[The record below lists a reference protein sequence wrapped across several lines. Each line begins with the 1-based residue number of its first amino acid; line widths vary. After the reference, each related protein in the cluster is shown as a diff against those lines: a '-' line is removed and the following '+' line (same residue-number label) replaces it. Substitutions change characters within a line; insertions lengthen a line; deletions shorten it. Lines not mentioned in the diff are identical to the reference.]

1 MVDWYTQAEVS
12 SGVIRIS
19 EPHVNELLSANF
31 WWLRGNDRDIV
42 IDAGLGVVALREAI
56 PGLFERDPMVL
67 LTHAHLDHVGGAAEF
82 GDRAAHPA
90 EAGLLAA
97 GVPASLYGA
106 ELYDKLGIDAA
117 GEPVP
122 ELMIDVLPGPG
133 YDPATYRVEPMTLNR
148 LLDDGDRVD
157 LGGRVLTVLHLPG
170 HTPGSIALL
179 EERTGTL
186 YSGDVVYEGVGGQRD
201 AGVPELVLDRFE
213 IRAGGVS
220 ERRGTVSEVVEPD
233 GWESGVSDEL
243 GEAMGDVGRCER
255 LAVGTREHVSG
266 FLPGVS
272 DGESF
277 GALSGACARSLRIVI
292 WSRATA
298 RRLALLWVAR

>member
-1 MVDWYTQAEVS
+1 MVDWYMQVEVS
-12 SGVIRIS
+12 SDVIRIS

-82 GDRAAHPA
+82 GERAAHPA
-90 EAGLLAA
+90 EAEVLAA

-133 YDPATYRVEPMTLNR
+133 YDPATYRVEPMTLTR
-148 LLDDGDRVD
+148 LLDDGDRID

-186 YSGDVVYEGVGGQRD
+186 HSGDIVYDGGLIDNLPNSDVAAYRRSMQFLADLDVSVVHPGHGHSFDRTRLR
-201 AGVPELVLDRFE
+201 ELAETYL
-213 IRAGGVS
+213 RA
-220 ERRGTVSEVVEPD
+220 
-233 GWESGVSDEL
+233 
-243 GEAMGDVGRCER
+243 
-255 LAVGTREHVSG
+255 
-266 FLPGVS
+266 
-272 DGESF
+272 
-277 GALSGACARSLRIVI
+277 
-292 WSRATA
+292 
-298 RRLALLWVAR
+298 

>member
-1 MVDWYTQAEVS
+1 MVDWYTQAEVD
-12 SGVIRIS
+12 SGVIRIT

-42 IDAGLGVVALREAI
+42 IDAGLGVVALRGTI
-56 PGLFERDPMVL
+56 PGMFERDPMVL
-67 LTHAHLDHVGGAAEF
+67 LTHAHLDHVGGAPEF

-148 LLDDGDRVD
+148 MLDDGDRVD
-157 LGGRVLTVLHLPG
+157 LGGRTLTVLHLPG

-186 YSGDVVYEGVGGQRD
+186 YSGDIIYD
-201 AGVPELVLDRFE
+201 
-213 IRAGGVS
+213 
-220 ERRGTVSEVVEPD
+220 
-233 GWESGVSDEL
+233 
-243 GEAMGDVGRCER
+243 
-255 LAVGTREHVSG
+255 
-266 FLPGVS
+266 
-272 DGESF
+272 
-277 GALSGACARSLRIVI
+277 GALIDDLPNSDVAAYVRSMEFLADLDVAVVHPGHGHSFDRTRLRQL
-292 WSRATA
+292 AETYL
-298 RRLALLWVAR
+298 RRKA